1 MGLAERFNDSII
13 DLTASASVEH
23 KISVQEQNLFMLENS
38 TYSKRSMFEDLK
50 SELFEKIVHVPCWFE
65 YDEKTQLDLIMKFL
79 VAKNIKT
86 PDVFAKI
93 LQHSILGFGVFDD
106 YLAQSDVSAIYYS
119 EGEPLMY
126 TKNNL
131 NITDNIVFPL
141 KKVDIAIKN
150 IINMS
155 RKSDKEKVFNFRFGN
170 FWVELRRFPMS
181 KINLSVMKID
191 STFLDNQFKLSELSS
206 LSLDY

>member
-13 DLTASASVEH
+13 DLTASASVER
-23 KISVQEQNLFMLENS
+23 KISAQEQNLFMLENS

-50 SELFEKIVHVPCWFE
+50 SELFEKIVQVPCWFE

-106 YLAQSDVSAIYYS
+106 YLAQSDISAIYYT
-119 EGEPLMY
+119 EGEPLIY

-141 KKVDIAIKN
+141 KKVDVAIKN

-155 RKSDKEKVFNFRFGN
+155 RMSDREKVFNFRFGN
-170 FWVELRRFPMS
+170 FWVELCRFPMS

>member
-13 DLTASASVEH
+13 DLTASASVEG
-23 KISVQEQNLFMLENS
+23 KISAQEQNLFMLENS

-50 SELFEKIVHVPCWFE
+50 SELFEKIVQVPCWFE

-106 YLAQSDVSAIYYS
+106 YLAQSDISAIYYT
-119 EGEPLMY
+119 EGEPLIY

-141 KKVDIAIKN
+141 KKVDVAIKN

-155 RKSDKEKVFNFRFGN
+155 RMSDREKVFNFRFGN